1 MKSFLIIILLVLS
14 ITLQVCYRVDTQKEI
29 KEISYHIDS
38 IMVHR
43 VYIDSLYWDHLENCA
58 FVNREEIKVG
68 HQGYLYSTYHR
79 NNIK

>member
-29 KEISYHIDS
+29 KEINYHMDS
-38 IMVHR
+38 VMSHR
-43 VYIDSLYWDHLENCA
+43 SHIDSLYWNHLEKCS
-58 FVNREEIKVG
+58 FIHKDSIKIG
-68 HQGYLYSTYHR
+68 YQGYLYSTYHR